1 MILCSSIRQG
11 FVGDCSFLSSLAVL
25 AEFENSHDLPILTG
39 IIYPQQRHPRDP
51 NRIVPLVNPKGIYA
65 CRLFFNGVP
74 RKVLLDD
81 YVPVRKDGKLLAAHT
96 STRREY
102 WVTLLEKSFVKL
114 MGGSY
119 FMQGSNPGADL
130 YHLTGWIPET
140 IPFRM
145 DIHTGSPDTHRPIVT
160 GKKKR

>member
-1 MILCSSIRQG
+1 MVIKFEVTL
-11 FVGDCSFLSSLAVL
+11 FL
-25 AEFENSHDLPILTG
+25 
-39 IIYPQQRHPRDP
+39 
-51 NRIVPLVNPKGIYA
+51 
-65 CRLFFNGVP
+65 
-74 RKVLLDD
+74 
-81 YVPVRKDGKLLAAHT
+81 GKLLAAHT
-96 STRREY
+96 SNRQEY

-160 GKKKR
+160 GNFIPFEN